1 MQKVVRSIIQ
11 SVLFE
16 NKTPSIE
23 DIKKIVTNLPEKSL
37 PVFVTLYDAEKIIG
51 SAGKLYPTNKTFI
64 EELIENTEGAMKDS
78 RFASYKANPETT
90 RNLKY
95 RVDTFE
101 NSNRRMLH
109 HPDDMDT
116 KTEGMIIIC
125 RKQKKIG
132 VILPGMFPETLS
144 GEDVYHLLAKKIE
157 LNLQDVGKGDLIIY
171 GLKTH
176 IFKD

>member
-1 MQKVVRSIIQ
+1 MQKVVRAIIQ
-11 SVLFE
+11 SILFE
-16 NKTPSIE
+16 NKKPTIE
-23 DIKKIVTNLPEKSL
+23 EIKKIVANLPEKAL
-37 PVFVTLYDAEKIIG
+37 PVFVTLYDGDKIIG
-51 SAGKLYPTNKTFI
+51 SAWKLYPVKETFI
-64 EELIENTEGAMKDS
+64 EELIENTEWALNDA
-78 RFASYKANPETT
+78 RFATYKANPETA

-109 HPDDMDT
+109 HPDDLEA
-116 KTEGMIIIC
+116 KTEWMIIIC

-132 VILPGMFPETLS
+132 VILPTMFPNTFS

-157 LNLQDVGKGDLIIY
+157 LNLSDVGKWDLIIY

-176 IFKD
+176 IFQD

>member
-64 EELIENTEGAMKDS
+64 EELIENTE
-78 RFASYKANPETT
+78 
-90 RNLKY
+90 
-95 RVDTFE
+95 
-101 NSNRRMLH
+101 
-109 HPDDMDT
+109 
-116 KTEGMIIIC
+116 
-125 RKQKKIG
+125 
-132 VILPGMFPETLS
+132 
-144 GEDVYHLLAKKIE
+144 
-157 LNLQDVGKGDLIIY
+157 
-171 GLKTH
+171 
-176 IFKD
+176 

>member
-1 MQKVVRSIIQ
+1 
-11 SVLFE
+11 
-16 NKTPSIE
+16 
-23 DIKKIVTNLPEKSL
+23 
-37 PVFVTLYDAEKIIG
+37 
-51 SAGKLYPTNKTFI
+51 
-64 EELIENTEGAMKDS
+64 MKDS

-144 GEDVYHLLAKKIE
+144 
-157 LNLQDVGKGDLIIY
+157 
-171 GLKTH
+171 
-176 IFKD
+176 